1 MASVR
6 KRTWTTAG
14 ETKVAWFVDYYG
26 SRGHRQR
33 KHFANKKA
41 ADAFRI
47 SVEGQ
52 LASGIYR
59 PDASKLT
66 LKAACQGFLDHC
78 EGRLRRDERMTRK
91 MLIVY
96 KGHINNHILHAE
108 HGVGAWRLSQLT
120 PRAVGEFRD
129 RLRNAGATVPTTRK
143 ILATLHSVLEHAI
156 SQDWIAA
163 NPAHGVRVI
172 GPRNEGSKKIVPPA
186 KGDLRKLINAA
197 NPTLRLMILFAA
209 STGARAGEQWAARWS
224 DVEFEKAQ
232 LHISR
237 RVDAYGEEGPPKS
250 AAGVRSVPLSAQLVS
265 ALKAWKLQSRFS
277 KAGDLI
283 FASRQGSYVG
293 HDNLIRRQY
302 LPLFANANVH
312 HFNWHSLRHFAVS
325 TWIEAG
331 MSPKS
336 VQTFAGHA
344 SLQVTMDRYGHL
356 FPSDDHHRA
365 MNEIAQELFKNI

>member
-6 KRTWTTAG
+6 KRTWTAAG
-14 ETKVAWFVDYYG
+14 ETKTAWLDYYD
-26 SRGHRQR
+26 SRSQRQR

-78 EGRLRRDERMTRK
+78 AGRLRRDERMTRK
-91 MLIVY
+91 MLTIY
-96 KGHINNHILHAE
+96 RGHINNHILHFE
-108 HGVGAWRLSQLT
+108 HGLASWRLSHLT
-120 PRAVGEFRD
+120 ARAVGDFRD

-143 ILATLHSVLEHAI
+143 ILATLHSILEYAI

-163 NPAHGVRVI
+163 NPARAVKVI
-172 GPRNEGSKKIVPPA
+172 GPRNEGSKKIVPPHKA
-186 KGDLRKLINAA
+186 ELSRIVSAA
-197 NPTLRLMILFAA
+197 NPSLRLMILFAA

-224 DVEFEKAQ
+224 DVDFDKAQ
-232 LHISR
+232 LRISR
-237 RVDAYGEEGPPKS
+237 RVDAYGEEGSPKS
-250 AAGVRSVPLSAQLVS
+250 AAGVRTVPLSAQLIS
-265 ALKAWKLQSRFS
+265 ALKAWKLQSEFS
-277 KAGDLI
+277 KPEDLI
-283 FASRQGSYVG
+283 FTNRVGSYVG
-293 HDNLIRRQY
+293 HDNLIKRKFA
-302 LPLFANANVH
+302 PLRPS
-312 HFNWHSLRHFAVS
+312 FNWHGLRHFAVS

-331 MSPKS
+331 LSPKA

-344 SLQVTMDRYGHL
+344 SLQMTMDRYGHL
-356 FPSDDHHRA
+356 FPSEDHKRA
-365 MNEIAQELFKNI
+365 IDGIATTLFTGTPREH